1 MLMSFV
7 VPRENKTDAVVEIII
22 TAAIAQLLKQQNI
35 IQSLQRQ
42 PTSQLEVCAA
52 FSRAHACIALSSC
65 STRLHG
71 IYFYCCCIRNII
83 ITGAGPFSL
92 PYENKSL

>member
-35 IQSLQRQ
+35 IQSQRQ

-71 IYFYCCCIRNII
+71 YLFLLLLHLKYNYHWR
-83 ITGAGPFSL
+83 GALFAGVR
-92 PYENKSL
+92 K